1 MKDQAVTELAAT
13 CVLPARAMLGESP
26 VWSAAEGRLYWIDI
40 DGRAVHRF
48 DPATGLDEHRAMPG
62 RPGSIA
68 LTGSPG
74 RLLVAME
81 HRLTFLDWPSG
92 TIEDWLELEPEGL
105 GTRLND
111 GRCDPSGRF
120 WVGSMTDKGARN
132 PGRGSLYRIDPDG
145 TVEAFKTD
153 IGVSNALAFSPD
165 AMTMYYADTHQD
177 VVWAYD
183 YDAAS
188 GTPSRERVFLDF
200 ADLPGRP
207 DGSCVDADG
216 CYWIACVYGS
226 AVLRFTPDGTV
237 DRQVS
242 LTAPKPTMPAFGGAS
257 MTTLFVTTIGGGGS
271 HDVDPAY
278 PEAGGIFALETDI
291 QGVPETPFGG
301 GPQPGSGRP

>member
-1 MKDQAVTELAAT
+1 VSSELAEEQAAT
-13 CVLPARAMLGESP
+13 CVLPAAAQLGECPTWSP
-26 VWSAAEGRLYWIDI
+26 SEGLLYWVDI

-48 DPATGLDEHRAMPG
+48 DPVTGQDEQRATPG

-68 LTGSPG
+68 LTGSRG
-74 RLLVAME
+74 QLLVALE

-92 TIEDWLELEPEGL
+92 AIEDWLELEPDGL

-111 GRCDPSGRF
+111 GRCDPTGRF
-120 WVGSMTDKGARN
+120 WVGSMTDKAARN
-132 PGRGSLYRIDPDG
+132 PGRGTLYRIDPDG

-165 AMTMYYADTHQD
+165 GRTMYFADTHRD

-183 YDAAS
+183 YDASS

-207 DGSCVDADG
+207 DGACVDADG

-226 AVLRFTPDGTV
+226 AVLRFRPDGRI
-237 DRQVS
+237 DRRVRLS
-242 LTAPKPTMPAFGGAS
+242 APKPTMPAFGGAS

-271 HDVDPAY
+271 HDIDPAY
-278 PEAGGIFALETDI
+278 PDAGGIFALETDVL
-291 QGVPETPFGG
+291 GLPETPFGG
-301 GPQPGSGRP
+301 ALQSASGTR